1 MADRVRVHGLGLSFN
16 MLAMGVPYF
25 EMGAEFLR
33 SKSLVRDSYN
43 AGDWYNQVDF
53 NFERSNWNTGLP
65 SADKDGPNL
74 SVIRDVVKNVPEGPA
89 LADTQKAVGMFL
101 DLLKIRQGSPLF
113 RLATA
118 ADVEQR
124 VDFIGGTEA
133 LPGVIAMRIV
143 DEVCGVP
150 DLDKDFSEVVVVF
163 NMLPTAQTLPYRKQM
178 ELHPI
183 QATGSD
189 NVVKLAKSDG
199 TNLEVPART
208 AAVFVAKPTT
218 ALSLCRPEVAR

>member
-1 MADRVRVHGLGLSFN
+1 

-53 NFERSNWNTGLP
+53 NFVRSNWNRGLP
-65 SADKDGPNL
+65 SADKDGNNL
-74 SVIRDVVKNVPEGPA
+74 AVIRDVVKNVPEGPGA
-89 LADTQKAVGMFL
+89 DDTQKAIGMFL
-101 DLLKIRQGSPLF
+101 DLLKVRMSSPLF

-133 LPGVIAMRIV
+133 LPGVIALRIH
-143 DEVCGVP
+143 DEVCGAS
-150 DLDKDFSEVVVVF
+150 DLDPKYSEVVVLF
-163 NMLPTAQTLPYRKQM
+163 NLQPKAVSLPYKKKM
-178 ELHPI
+178 ELHPV
-183 QATGSD
+183 QAAGSD
-189 NVVKLAKSDG
+189 DLVKLAKSDG
-199 TNLEVPART
+199 ATLEVPART

-218 ALSLCRPEVAR
+218 GVAMCRPESLTTLR